1 MNFGGFMKRL
11 ILLLIPMLFAGCM
24 TAESAKKASTY
35 KLCDVMLTVTTQ
47 SSVIAAE
54 NELKARGENC
64 DRYVNAIMANEQRR
78 MAGFAELNRLGES
91 LRQQSQPKTLSDPVP
106 MNQPMNCRV
115 IRGGYVDRVE
125 CK

>member
-1 MNFGGFMKRL
+1 MKRL

-24 TAESAKKASTY
+24 TPESAKKASTY

-64 DRYVNAIMANEQRR
+64 DRYVNAIMAREQMR
-78 MAGFAELNRLGES
+78 MSAARDLAAMGANMS
-91 LRQQSQPKTLSDPVP
+91 AQAQPKTLPDPMP